1 MATESETVKSITT
14 RILSRFPDI
23 QNTRLWLLI
32 NINNPVVDDE
42 TRQHLA
48 ALLKS
53 AHHLIPVG
61 TVRVARKLREEAR
74 DGKESIK
81 LLPSAERQQVID
93 QEEEIYYEKYSKN
106 EK

>member
-1 MATESETVKSITT
+1 MATETETVKSITT

-23 QNTRLWLLI
+23 QNTKLWILI
-32 NINNPVVDDE
+32 NINNPIIDDE

-81 LLPSAERQQVID
+81 LLPSAERQKAID
-93 QEEEIYYEKYSKN
+93 REETIYYEEYSKN
-106 EK
+106 KE